1 MPSRVRDLDQMQEYD
16 PEAHKLRLRGLVL
29 ALLAIVA
36 LAFAF
41 DALVNNAADGDEKPR
56 DPLDQLERLAAAHET
71 HGATKT
77 NSGRRDSP
85 QPKAAVQT
93 ADLTFE
99 HNLLETEERP
109 EVLAALAAAGR
120 EEAYLADGARE
131 LPLAPAVPEVER
143 RGKVPAALAAGSL
156 RERFERT
163 RKHDKLVDA
172 ALPEPGAPRAAVG
185 HEGEYTLQVISYD
198 SRSVAEAFASDLR
211 ARGHEAFVSAGEVEG
226 GGRHY
231 RVRLGPFKT
240 KQSAEEYRKQ
250 FETAERMSTIVIK
263 RARERA
269 NDA

>member
-1 MPSRVRDLDQMQEYD
+1 MPSRVRDLDQLQEYD
-16 PEAHKLRLRGLVL
+16 PGAPKLRLLWAVL
-29 ALLAIVA
+29 GPLAIVA
-36 LAFAF
+36 LAFAVGS
-41 DALVNNAADGDEKPR
+41 LTNGAADSGER
-56 DPLDQLERLAAAHET
+56 ASDPLDQLDRLAAASQKSR
-71 HGATKT
+71 AA
-77 NSGRRDSP
+77 
-85 QPKAAVQT
+85 QPPRAAVQP

-120 EEAYLADGARE
+120 EEAYLAAGARE
-131 LPLAPAVPEVER
+131 LELGPAVPEVER

-198 SRSVAEAFASDLR
+198 SRSEAEAFANDLR

-226 GGRHY
+226 RVRHY

-263 RARERA
+263 RAK
-269 NDA
+269 DV